1 MRLLVDTQAALWL
14 LLDDERL
21 SETARRLLF
30 KEADQKVDCFI
41 SAASVWEAAIKR
53 GLGKLDAPEDFH
65 VQMERN
71 GIQGLPV
78 YDRHA
83 ALVADLPPHHSDPF
97 DRLLVAQAMNESMSI
112 LSADEVLGAY
122 DVDVIW

>member
-1 MRLLVDTQAALWL
+1 VDTQAALWL

-21 SETARRLLF
+21 SETARGLLF
-30 KEADQKVDCFI
+30 DDTVACFL

-53 GLGKLDAPEDFH
+53 GLGKLDAPEDMH
-65 VQMERN
+65 TQIERH
-71 GIQGLPV
+71 GVLGLPV

-83 ALVADLPPHHSDPF
+83 AQVADLPHHHSDPF
-97 DRLLVAQAMNESMSI
+97 DRLLVAQAIEEGMSI
-112 LSADEVLGAY
+112 LSADQILRKY